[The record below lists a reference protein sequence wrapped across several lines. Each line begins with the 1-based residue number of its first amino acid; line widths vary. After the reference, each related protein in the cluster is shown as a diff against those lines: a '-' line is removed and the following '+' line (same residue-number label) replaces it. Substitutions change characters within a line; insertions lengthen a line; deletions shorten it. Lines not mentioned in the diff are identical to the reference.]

1 MRDYDMM
8 GLEMYD
14 SSYDLGAWLDA
25 ETVKAHLMAGAS
37 GGVGILLVS
46 TLMGKIGN
54 PFLKTDADGTPTGTA
69 EAQAS
74 AAMNWRRTKDVLA
87 VVAGVLGGRLMYDQ
101 NRDAAM
107 GFVGGVAGLGFADL
121 VASFVNDPASTTGP
135 TVSTS
140 LSGGHLSGGDLAAL
154 EAAVS
159 QAYPAWSPAPE
170 QLSGTVSQTM
180 ALSAP
185 MVTTTELGAYAPYLS

>member
-46 TLMGKIGN
+46 TLLNKIQQ
-54 PFLKTDADGTPTGTA
+54 PAMITDAT
-69 EAQAS
+69 
-74 AAMNWRRTKDVLA
+74 NWRRTKDVLA

>member
-1 MRDYDMM
+1 MRNYDMM

-14 SSYDLGAWLDA
+14 SSYDLGALLDA

-46 TLMGKIGN
+46 TLLGKIEK
-54 PFLKTDADGTPTGTA
+54 PDMITDAMT
-69 EAQAS
+69 
-74 AAMNWRRTKDVLA
+74 WRRTKGVLA

-121 VASFVNDPASTTGP
+121 IASFVNTDAADPMVRTT
-135 TVSTS
+135 
-140 LSGGHLSGGDLAAL
+140 LSGGHLSGADLAAL

-159 QAYPAWSPAPE
+159 QAYPSWRPE
-170 QLSGTVSQTM
+170 LNGTVAQSM

-185 MVTTTELGAYAPYLS
+185 VVATTELGAYAPYLS

>member
-1 MRDYDMM
+1 MSKHDMM

-46 TLMGKIGN
+46 TLMGKISN
-54 PFLKTDADGTPTGTA
+54 PFLKTDDSGNPTGTA
-69 EAQAS
+69 EEQAS
-74 AAMNWRRTKDVLA
+74 AAMNWRRTKGVLS

-121 VASFVNDPASTTGP
+121 IASFVNDPAAP
-135 TVSTS
+135 TVRTA
-140 LSGGHLSGGDLAAL
+140 LSGGYLSGGDLAAL

-159 QAYPAWSPAPE
+159 QAYPAWRPAPE
-170 QLSGTVSQTM
+170 QLMGTVSQSM